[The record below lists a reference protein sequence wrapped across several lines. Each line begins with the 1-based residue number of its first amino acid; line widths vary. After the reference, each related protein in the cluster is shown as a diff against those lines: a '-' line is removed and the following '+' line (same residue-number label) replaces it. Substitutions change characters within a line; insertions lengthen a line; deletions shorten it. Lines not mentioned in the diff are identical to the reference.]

1 MPAQTSEWDPL
12 SAENLADPTAVQREM
27 RGKCPVAW
35 TDQFGG
41 AWAAFKWE
49 DIEQVAND
57 PETFC
62 AKEAFVVPDM
72 TGGVFP
78 WLPVQSDPPL
88 HTHYRDLVSTFFRG
102 SRIATFEPELVRIAN
117 ECIDSFIDKGH
128 ADVAA
133 ELNYPVASS
142 ALAML
147 MGLPP
152 EEGRNFIKWHVGM
165 VGANASG
172 DQEALGSTFMEILG
186 YVSAWMEKRKAEPT
200 DDLMSALVT
209 AEIDGRPLTNEEIL
223 GNFILLV
230 VGGFE
235 TTADATSTTLQY
247 LSTDRAMCDRLRD
260 DPKLITKAVGEFAR
274 FSAPTQATARTATRD
289 VTLGGR
295 EIKKGERVLQMW
307 ASGSRDEDV
316 FPNPDV
322 CDIDRPGT
330 AKLTSF
336 GAGNHRCLGEGLARI
351 EMRAILGTWLN
362 RIDTFEVDGTPERG
376 TWPTQGWHHMPM
388 KFTPRG

>member
-1 MPAQTSEWDPL
+1 MSASTSEWDPL
-12 SAENLADPTAVQREM
+12 SLENLADPVAVQREM
-27 RGKCPVAW
+27 RSTCPVAW
-35 TDQFGG
+35 TEQFGG

-49 DIEQVAND
+49 DIEQVASN

-62 AKEAFVVPDM
+62 ASKVFVVPDM

-88 HTHYRDLVSTFFRG
+88 HNHYRDLVSPFFRG
-102 SRIATFEPELVRIAN
+102 SRIAEFEPELVRIAN
-117 ECIDSFIDKGH
+117 RCIDSFIDKGH
-128 ADVAA
+128 ADVAS
-133 ELNYPVASS
+133 ELNYPVTTS

-147 MGLPP
+147 MGLPA
-152 EEGRNFIKWHVGM
+152 EEGLTFKGWHEGM
-165 VGANASG
+165 VAANAAE
-172 DQEALGSTFMEILG
+172 DLEALGSTFMEILA
-186 YVSAWMEKRKAEPT
+186 YVNGWMEKRKADPS
-200 DDLMSALVT
+200 DDLMSALVS

-235 TTADATSTTLQY
+235 TTADATSSTLQF
-247 LSTDRAMCDRLRD
+247 LSTDRGMCDRLRD

-274 FSAPTQATARTATRD
+274 FFAPTQATARTALRD

-295 EIKKGERVLQMW
+295 QIKEGERVLQMW

-316 FPNPDV
+316 FPDPDV

-351 EMRAILGTWLN
+351 EMRALLGTWLN
-362 RIDTFEVDGTPERG
+362 RIDTFAVDGTPVRG
-376 TWPTQGWHHMPM
+376 TWPTQGWHSMPM
-388 KFTPRG
+388 RFTARN